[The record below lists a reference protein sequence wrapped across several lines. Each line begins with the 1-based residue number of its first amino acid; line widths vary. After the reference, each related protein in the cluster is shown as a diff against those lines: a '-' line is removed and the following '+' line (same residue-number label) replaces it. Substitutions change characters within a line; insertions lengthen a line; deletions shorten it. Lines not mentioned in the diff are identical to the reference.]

1 MVAEPT
7 VLLGDGSQTP
17 TEERTG
23 QPRLADELSAWRT
36 LAISLLQA
44 LVESR
49 DGRLAD
55 AERHV
60 AEQSADRASFQRQ
73 ILQDREDFLGLVA
86 HELKTPVAV
95 IKAYAELLE
104 AQMAEPELA
113 GAAREMMREVVAHIR
128 EQADLMSGLIEEI
141 LEVQRV
147 QLGKLPLE
155 ISRLDLL
162 QLARSAA
169 EEVAQTAP
177 THTIRVQ
184 ASGHL
189 PPVPVDRRRIR
200 QALVNLLENA
210 VKYSDGGEINLQ
222 VGPGEHGGRP
232 MAVLSVHDHGVGLDA
247 ADLDRIFDRF
257 VQAGA
262 GGPVRGHAGLGL
274 GLYVARQIAR
284 AHGGHVW
291 AESPGKGRGST
302 FHLRLPL
309 ESSVGAD

>member
-1 MVAEPT
+1 MRPEEHARPT
-7 VLLGDGSQTP
+7 
-17 TEERTG
+17 
-23 QPRLADELSAWRT
+23 DELAAWRG
-36 LAISLLQA
+36 LALALLRA
-44 LVESR
+44 LGESR
-49 DGRLAD
+49 EGRAAD

-60 AEQSADRASFQRQ
+60 AEQSAQRASFERR

-113 GAAREMMREVVAHIR
+113 GVARETMREVVAHIL
-128 EQADLMSGLIEEI
+128 EQADLMSALIEEI
-141 LEVQRV
+141 LDVQRV

-155 ISRLDLL
+155 ISRLDLV

-169 EEVAQTAP
+169 EEVAQATQSHA
-177 THTIRVQ
+177 IRVA
-184 ASGHL
+184 ASD
-189 PPVPVDRRRIR
+189 PPPPLDADRRRIR
-200 QALVNLLENA
+200 QVLVNLLENA
-210 VKYSDGGEINLQ
+210 VKYSDDGEIRVQ
-222 VGPGEHGGRP
+222 VGRGEHEGRP
-232 MAVLSVHDHGVGLDA
+232 MAVLSVRDRGIGLDA

-257 VQAGA
+257 AQAA
-262 GGPVRGHAGLGL
+262 GDPVRGHAGLGL

-284 AHGGHVW
+284 AHQGDVW

-309 ESSVGAD
+309 DAAPAP